1 MKEFNLRIAFGHMF
15 VVAGD
20 QGSLQRAERDG
31 GFAYCMRL
39 CWAWMEKEELL
50 EAVDRLVE
58 CTKVVR
64 ARMEKGEDLNSS
76 LMG

>member
-1 MKEFNLRIAFGHMF
+1 MF

-20 QGSLQRAERDG
+20 EGSLQRAEQEG

-58 CTKVVR
+58 CTKVIR
-64 ARMEKGEDLNSS
+64 ERMEKGEDLNSS
-76 LMG
+76 LKG

>member
-1 MKEFNLRIAFGHMF
+1 MF

-20 QGSLQRAERDG
+20 EGSLQRAERDG

-39 CWAWMEKEELL
+39 CWAWMEMEELL

-58 CTKVVR
+58 CTKVIR
-64 ARMEKGEDLNSS
+64 ERMEKGEDLNSS
-76 LMG
+76 SLTG